1 MIPIHLIAKLAS
13 ARSCNDL
20 EMEVHSGACGPPS
33 VKSETLNPVEA
44 RSSE

>member
-13 ARSCNDL
+13 ARSCSDL
-20 EMEVHSGACGPPS
+20 EMEVHSGAGEPPL
-33 VKSETLNPVEA
+33 VKSETMNPVEA